1 MNNQFT
7 HLHNHTHYSL
17 LDGLSKIPE
26 LLDHAKEL
34 GMDSMA
40 ITDHGNLYGV
50 IEFYQEAKKRGIKP
64 IIGVEAYLSNY
75 DMTDKRPGIDDK
87 RWHLILLAKN
97 NTGYQNLIQL
107 VTLSYLEGFYYKPR
121 IDKKT
126 LAKYAEGL
134 IGLSGC
140 LGGEISQLIL
150 NGQLAEAEQAIHF
163 YKNAFGEE
171 NFYLEIQD
179 HKNEPDQQKVNNALF
194 DLGKKTN
201 TPLVASCDSHYI
213 QKTDSEA
220 HDVLLAIQTGNKVA
234 DQKRLSLKHL
244 DCSVRSP
251 QEMNEIFKETPEVIE
266 NTQRIAEQCNVEIAM
281 DEYQIPEYKPP
292 AGETEASYLR
302 KQCVE
307 GLQRR
312 YNITIPT
319 VNDYTQPIAQQIP
332 QSQDQKTQELIER
345 LDYELEIII
354 KMQFPAYMLIIADIV
369 NWAKDHDIVV
379 GPGRG
384 SAAGSLVS
392 YVLSITNV
400 DPIKYNLL
408 FERFLNPDRISM
420 PDIDLDFAD
429 TRRDEVIE
437 YVSDKYGKNNVAQ
450 IITFGTMASRVAVRD
465 VGRVLDISYGF
476 CDQIAKLIPN
486 FYSLQKALKEVN
498 EIRNLYNTDQQA
510 KKLID
515 TALQLEGVVRHAS
528 THACGVVL
536 TKEPLTKLVP
546 LQHSTGDETSVVTQY
561 EMHAIEKLGLLKMDF
576 LGLKNLTTIEN
587 TLEQI
592 ERIYGEKIDLD
603 AISHK
608 DEKAFDLLKQ
618 GDTTGV
624 FQLES
629 SGMRRYLRDL
639 KPNDMEDIIAM
650 ISLYRPGP
658 MDLLPQYINRK
669 FGREKITY
677 EHPKLEPILKNT
689 YGIGVY
695 QEQMMQIA
703 QQLANFTLAQADALR
718 KAIGKKDA
726 QLLKEQEQKIIQ
738 GMTSNGID
746 SKTAQKIWALF
757 PPFARYG
764 FNRSHAVC
772 YALIAYQTAYL
783 KAHYPTEFMVALL
796 NADAKHLDRL
806 SFLLEEAKEHSIE
819 VLPPSIQE
827 SGVSFTKVK
836 DGSVRFGLGAIKNVG
851 TAVVEKI
858 IAIREESGKFT
869 SIQDFLDKTHSIDLN
884 KKLLESLVKAGAFDE
899 LEERNTLLFNLQI
912 LLDYAREQGKIQASN
927 QVSLFGEATNT
938 ATSLQIERA
947 KPASKME
954 KSMWEKELLGFYI
967 SGHPLME
974 YSDVVNRST
983 QIKNLSASY
992 TLPVKI
998 AALVSSTKKITTKKG
1013 QPMLFFNVED
1023 LSGKVEAIA
1032 FPDIFLQH
1040 QTSLIEGKILQL
1052 EGRLD
1057 AKNGE
1062 PKFLCEKIVEIA

>member
-1 MNNQFT
+1 MQHQFT

-17 LDGLSKIPE
+17 LDGLSKIPA

-50 IEFYQEAKKRGIKP
+50 IEFYQEAKKRNIKP

-75 DMTDKRPGIDDK
+75 DMSNKRPGIDDK

-140 LGGEISQLIL
+140 LGGETAQCII
-150 NGQLAEAEQAIHF
+150 NGQLEEAEQAIDF
-163 YKNAFGEE
+163 YKNTFEKDS
-171 NFYLEIQD
+171 FYLEIQD
-179 HKNEPDQQKVNNALF
+179 HKNEPDQQKVNSALF
-194 DLGKKTN
+194 KLGEKTN
-201 TPLVASCDSHYI
+201 TPLVATCDSHYI
-213 QKTDSEA
+213 KKTDSEV
-220 HDVLLAIQTGNKVA
+220 HDVLLAIQTGNKVT
-234 DQKRLSLKHL
+234 DEKRLSLKHL

-251 QEMNEIFKETPEVIE
+251 QEMNEIFKDTPEVIQ
-266 NTQRIAEQCNVEIAM
+266 NTQRIAEQCNVEISM
-281 DEYQIPEYKPP
+281 DHYQIPEYQVPQ
-292 AGETEASYLR
+292 GETEASYLR

-307 GLQRR
+307 GLKKR
-312 YNITIPT
+312 YNIDLSHIQ
-319 VNDYTQPIAQQIP
+319 DYAQPIAQQIP
-332 QSQDQKTQELIER
+332 KSDDPRAQQLIER
-345 LDYELEIII
+345 LDYELEVII

-369 NWAKDHDIVV
+369 NWAKNKNIVV

-400 DPIKYNLL
+400 DPIQYNLL

-429 TRRDEVIE
+429 TRRDEVLE

-465 VGRVLDISYGF
+465 VGRVLDFQYGF
-476 CDQIAKLIPN
+476 CDRIAKLIPN
-486 FYSLQKALKEVN
+486 FYSLDKALNEVE
-498 EIRNLYNTDQQA
+498 EIKTLYNTDQQA

-515 TALQLEGVVRHAS
+515 IAQQLEGVVRHAS

-546 LQHSTGDETSVVTQY
+546 LQHSTSDEHSVVTQY

-576 LGLKNLTTIEN
+576 LGLKNLTIIES
-587 TLEQI
+587 TLEQVENI
-592 ERIYGEKIDLD
+592 HNRKIDLD
-603 AISHK
+603 AIPHK
-608 DEKAFDLLKQ
+608 DEKAFALLKQ

-639 KPNDMEDIIAM
+639 QPSDMEDIIAM

-669 FGREKITY
+669 FGREAITY

-695 QEQMMQIA
+695 QEQMMHIA

-738 GMTSNGID
+738 GMMNNGID
-746 SKTAQKIWALF
+746 SRTAKKIWALF

-796 NADAKHLDRL
+796 NADAKHIDRL
-806 SFLLEEAKEHSIE
+806 SFLLEEAKEHNIQ

-827 SGVSFTKVK
+827 SGVSFTKVQEQLGTVRT
-836 DGSVRFGLGAIKNVG
+836 GSN
-851 TAVVEKI
+851 
-858 IAIREESGKFT
+858 
-869 SIQDFLDKTHSIDLN
+869 
-884 KKLLESLVKAGAFDE
+884 
-899 LEERNTLLFNLQI
+899 
-912 LLDYAREQGKIQASN
+912 
-927 QVSLFGEATNT
+927 
-938 ATSLQIERA
+938 
-947 KPASKME
+947 
-954 KSMWEKELLGFYI
+954 
-967 SGHPLME
+967 
-974 YSDVVNRST
+974 
-983 QIKNLSASY
+983 
-992 TLPVKI
+992 
-998 AALVSSTKKITTKKG
+998 
-1013 QPMLFFNVED
+1013 
-1023 LSGKVEAIA
+1023 
-1032 FPDIFLQH
+1032 
-1040 QTSLIEGKILQL
+1040 
-1052 EGRLD
+1052 
-1057 AKNGE
+1057 
-1062 PKFLCEKIVEIA
+1062 